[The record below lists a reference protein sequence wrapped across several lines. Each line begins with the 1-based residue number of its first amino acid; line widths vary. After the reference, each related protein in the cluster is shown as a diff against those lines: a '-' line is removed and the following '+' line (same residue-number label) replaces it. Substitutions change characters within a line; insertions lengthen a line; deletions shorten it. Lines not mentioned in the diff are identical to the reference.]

1 MLFVVF
7 PLNFSALVMVL
18 IFVVLIS
25 GTGVAFWKML
35 TDPTGEPA
43 PKMTAVKVKK
53 DPSPRIGRPVQ
64 HNA

>member
-1 MLFVVF
+1 MLFIVF
-7 PLNFSALVMVL
+7 PLSFSALVMLL
-18 IFVVLIS
+18 IFVVLIG

-43 PKMTAVKVKK
+43 PTMTAVKK
-53 DPSPRIGRPVQ
+53 DSSPRIGRPVQ